1 MLNVLRPLTWW
12 FAVMGSAIALAVGVM
27 TAVSVVG
34 RAFFKSPI
42 QGDIELTQLGIALSI
57 SLCIPWCQL
66 RGANIIVD
74 FFTQNLSTKKQG
86 FLDAVGA
93 ALIGLMCLLLAW
105 RTGVGAVAVRHA
117 QESSMIIG
125 LPMWWAYAS
134 LAPGLTLGGLVALV
148 QAWMRLTNQVLI
160 DADNDAQGEP
170 S

>member
-12 FAVMGSAIALAVGVM
+12 FAVVGSAIALAVAVM
-27 TAVSVVG
+27 TTVSVVG

-42 QGDIELTQLGIALSI
+42 QGDVELTQLGIALSI

-74 FFTQNLSTKKQG
+74 FFTQDISTKKQG
-86 FLDAVGA
+86 FLDAIGA
-93 ALIGLMCLLLAW
+93 ALVALMCLLLAW
-105 RTGVGAVAVRHA
+105 RTGVGAMAVREA
-117 QESSMIIG
+117 QESSMILG

-134 LAPGLTLGGLVALV
+134 LAPGLALGGVVALV
-148 QAWMRLTNQVLI
+148 QAWMRLTNQALV

>member
-1 MLNVLRPLTWW
+1 MLKVLRPLTWW
-12 FAVMGSAIALAVGVM
+12 FAVAGSAIALAVGVM

-74 FFTQNLSTKKQG
+74 FFTQNISTKKQRL
-86 FLDAVGA
+86 LDAAGSA
-93 ALIGLMCLLLAW
+93 MLALMCLLLAW
-105 RTGVGAVAVRHA
+105 RTGVGAMAVREA

-134 LAPGLTLGGLVALV
+134 LAPGLALGGIVALA
-148 QAWMRLTNQVLI
+148 QAWMYLNNQTLT
-160 DADNDAQGEP
+160 DAQGEP

>member
-1 MLNVLRPLTWW
+1 MLKVLRPLTWW
-12 FAVMGSAIALAVGVM
+12 FAVAGSAIALAVGVM

-74 FFTQNLSTKKQG
+74 FFTQKLSTKKQG
-86 FLDAVGA
+86 LLDAVGA
-93 ALIGLMCLLLAW
+93 VLVALMCLLLAW
-105 RTGVGAVAVRHA
+105 RTGVGAMAVREA

-125 LPMWWAYAS
+125 LPMWWAYGS
-134 LAPGLTLGGLVALV
+134 LAPGLALGGLVALV
-148 QAWMRLTNQVLI
+148 QAWMRLTNQAL
-160 DADNDAQGEP
+160 ADAQGEP

>member
-12 FAVMGSAIALAVGVM
+12 FAVVGSAIALAVGVM
-27 TAVSVVG
+27 TTVSVVG

-86 FLDAVGA
+86 FLDAIGA
-93 ALIGLMCLLLAW
+93 ALVALMCLLLAW
-105 RTGVGAVAVRHA
+105 RTGAGALAVREA
-117 QESSMIIG
+117 QESSMILG

-134 LAPGLTLGGLVALV
+134 LAPGLALGGLVALV
-148 QAWMRLTNQVLI
+148 QAWMRLTDQALV
-160 DADNDAQGEP
+160 DADNDAQREP

>member
-1 MLNVLRPLTWW
+1 MLKVLRPLTWW
-12 FAVMGSAIALAVGVM
+12 FAAAGSAIALAVGVM

-74 FFTQNLSTKKQG
+74 FFTQKLSTKKQG
-86 FLDAVGA
+86 LLDAVGA
-93 ALIGLMCLLLAW
+93 VLVALMCLLLAW
-105 RTGVGAVAVRHA
+105 RTGVGAIAVREA

-134 LAPGLTLGGLVALV
+134 LAPGLALGGLVALV
-148 QAWMRLTNQVLI
+148 QAWMRLTNQALP
-160 DADNDAQGEP
+160 DAQGEP

>member
-1 MLNVLRPLTWW
+1 MLRFLRPLSWW
-12 FAVMGSAIALAVGVM
+12 FAVVGSAIALVVGVM
-27 TAVSVVG
+27 TTVSVVG
-34 RAFFKSPI
+34 RAFFKFPI

-74 FFTQNLSTKKQG
+74 FFTQKMSLKKQG
-86 FLDAVGA
+86 LLDAVGA
-93 ALIGLMCLLLAW
+93 VLVALMCLLLAW
-105 RTGVGAVAVRHA
+105 RTGVGALAVRGA

-134 LAPGLTLGGLVALV
+134 LAPGLALAGLVALV
-148 QAWMRLTNQVLI
+148 QAWMRLTNQTLT
-160 DADNDAQGEP
+160 DTQTEP

>member
-1 MLNVLRPLTWW
+1 MLKVLKPLTWW
-12 FAVMGSAIALAVGVM
+12 FAVVGSAIALAVGVM

-74 FFTQNLSTKKQG
+74 FFTQKLSSKKQG
-86 FLDAVGA
+86 LLDAVGSVLVA
-93 ALIGLMCLLLAW
+93 LMCLLLAW
-105 RTGVGAVAVRHA
+105 RTGVGAVAVREA

-134 LAPGLTLGGLVALV
+134 LAPGLALGGLVALV
-148 QAWMRLTNQVLI
+148 QAWMRLKNQALV

>member
-12 FAVMGSAIALAVGVM
+12 FAVVGSAIALAVGVM
-27 TAVSVVG
+27 TTVSVVG

-74 FFTQNLSTKKQG
+74 FFTQKLATKRQR

-93 ALIGLMCLLLAW
+93 VLVALMCLLLAW
-105 RTGVGAVAVRHA
+105 RTGVGAMAVREA
-117 QESSMIIG
+117 QESSMILG

-134 LAPGLTLGGLVALV
+134 LAPGLALGGVVALV
-148 QAWMRLTNQVLI
+148 QAWMHLNNQLLV
-160 DADNDAQGEP
+160 DAQGEP

>member
-12 FAVMGSAIALAVGVM
+12 FAVVGSAIALAVGVM
-27 TAVSVVG
+27 TTVSVVG
-34 RAFFKSPI
+34 RAFFKAPI

-74 FFTQNLSTKKQG
+74 FFTQKLSTKKQG
-86 FLDAVGA
+86 FLDAAGS
-93 ALIGLMCLLLAW
+93 ALVALMCFLLAW
-105 RTGVGAVAVRHA
+105 RTGVGAIAVRDA
-117 QESSMIIG
+117 QESTMIIG

-134 LAPGLTLGGLVALV
+134 LAPGLALGGMVALV
-148 QAWMRLTNQVLI
+148 QAWMRLNNEVLT
-160 DADNDAQGEP
+160 DSDNDVQGEP

>member
-12 FAVMGSAIALAVGVM
+12 FAVAGSAIALAVGVM

-86 FLDAVGA
+86 CLDAVGA
-93 ALIGLMCLLLAW
+93 ALVALMCLLLAW
-105 RTGVGAVAVRHA
+105 RTGAGALAVREA
-117 QESSMIIG
+117 QESSMILG

-134 LAPGLTLGGLVALV
+134 LAPGLALGGVVALA
-148 QAWMRLTNQVLI
+148 QAWMRLNNQALI
-160 DADNDAQGEP
+160 DTQAE
-170 S
+170 SS

>member
-12 FAVMGSAIALAVGVM
+12 FAVAGSAIALAVGMM

-74 FFTQNLSTKKQG
+74 FFTQNLSLKKQG

-93 ALIGLMCLLLAW
+93 ALVALMCLLLAW
-105 RTGVGAVAVRHA
+105 RTGVGALAVREA
-117 QESSMIIG
+117 QESSMILG

-134 LAPGLTLGGLVALV
+134 LAPGLALGGVVALA
-148 QAWMRLTNQVLI
+148 QAWMRLNNQALI
-160 DADNDAQGEP
+160 DTQAEP

>member
-1 MLNVLRPLTWW
+1 MFNVLRPLTWW
-12 FAVMGSAIALAVGVM
+12 FAVVGSAIALAVAVM
-27 TAVSVVG
+27 TTVSVVG

-42 QGDIELTQLGIALSI
+42 QGDVELTQLGIALSI

-74 FFTQNLSTKKQG
+74 FFTQDISTKKQG
-86 FLDAVGA
+86 FLDAIGA
-93 ALIGLMCLLLAW
+93 ALVALMCLLLAW
-105 RTGVGAVAVRHA
+105 RTGVGAMAVREA
-117 QESSMIIG
+117 QESSMILG

-134 LAPGLTLGGLVALV
+134 LAPGLALGGVVALV
-148 QAWMRLTNQVLI
+148 QVWMRLTNQALV

>member
-1 MLNVLRPLTWW
+1 MLNVFRPLTWW
-12 FAVMGSAIALAVGVM
+12 FAVAGSAIALAVGVM
-27 TAVSVVG
+27 PAVSVVG
-34 RAFFKSPI
+34 RAFFKSSI
-42 QGDIELTQLGIALSI
+42 QGDIELIQIGIALSI

-117 QESSMIIG
+117 QESLMSIG

-134 LAPGLTLGGLVALV
+134 LAPGLALGGLVALV

-160 DADNDAQGEP
+160 DADNDAQAEP

>member
-1 MLNVLRPLTWW
+1 MFNVLRPLTWW
-12 FAVMGSAIALAVGVM
+12 FAVIGSAIALAVAVM
-27 TAVSVVG
+27 TTVSVVG

-42 QGDIELTQLGIALSI
+42 QGDVELTQLGIALSI

-74 FFTQNLSTKKQG
+74 FFTQDISTKKQG
-86 FLDAVGA
+86 FLDAIGA
-93 ALIGLMCLLLAW
+93 ALVALMCLLLAW
-105 RTGVGAVAVRHA
+105 RTGVGAMAVREA
-117 QESSMIIG
+117 QESSMILG

-134 LAPGLTLGGLVALV
+134 LAPGLALGGVVALV
-148 QAWMRLTNQVLI
+148 QAWMRLTNQALV

>member
-12 FAVMGSAIALAVGVM
+12 FAVVGSAIALAVGVM
-27 TAVSVVG
+27 TTVSVVG

-74 FFTQNLSTKKQG
+74 FFTQKLAPKKIG
-86 FLDAVGA
+86 FLDAVGS
-93 ALIGLMCLLLAW
+93 ALVALMCLLLAW
-105 RTGVGAVAVRHA
+105 RTGVGALAVREA
-117 QESSMIIG
+117 QESSMILG

-134 LAPGLTLGGLVALV
+134 LAPGLALGGLVALV
-148 QAWMRLTNQVLI
+148 QAWMRLTNQTLV

>member
-1 MLNVLRPLTWW
+1 MLKALRPLTWW
-12 FAVMGSAIALAVGVM
+12 FAVIGSAIALAVGVM
-27 TAVSVVG
+27 TTFSVVG

-74 FFTQNLSTKKQG
+74 FFTQKASAGKQR
-86 FLDAVGA
+86 FLDAIGA
-93 ALIGLMCLLLAW
+93 ALIALMCFLLAW
-105 RTGVGAVAVRHA
+105 RTGVGAIAVREA
-117 QESSMIIG
+117 QESSMILG

-134 LAPGLTLGGLVALV
+134 LAPGLALGGLVALV
-148 QAWMRLTNQVLI
+148 QAWMHLTDQTLV
-160 DADNDAQGEP
+160 DAQREA

>member
-1 MLNVLRPLTWW
+1 MLNALRPLTWW
-12 FAVMGSAIALAVGVM
+12 FAVVGSAIALAVGAM

-42 QGDIELTQLGIALSI
+42 QGDVELTQLGIALSI

-74 FFTQNLSTKKQG
+74 FFTQKLTTKKQG
-86 FLDAVGA
+86 LLDAVGSVLVA
-93 ALIGLMCLLLAW
+93 LMCLLLAW
-105 RTGVGAVAVRHA
+105 RTGVGAVAVRDA
-117 QESSMIIG
+117 QESSMILG

-134 LAPGLTLGGLVALV
+134 LAPGLALGGLVALV
-148 QAWMRLTNQVLI
+148 QAWMRLNNQALI

>member
-1 MLNVLRPLTWW
+1 MFNVLRPLTWW
-12 FAVMGSAIALAVGVM
+12 FAVVGSAIALAVAVM
-27 TAVSVVG
+27 TTVSVVG

-42 QGDIELTQLGIALSI
+42 QGDVELTQLGIALSI

-74 FFTQNLSTKKQG
+74 FFTQDISTKKQG
-86 FLDAVGA
+86 FLDAIGA
-93 ALIGLMCLLLAW
+93 ALVALMCLLLAW
-105 RTGVGAVAVRHA
+105 RTGVGAMAVREA
-117 QESSMIIG
+117 QESSMILG

-134 LAPGLTLGGLVALV
+134 LAPGLALGGVVALV
-148 QAWMRLTNQVLI
+148 QAWMRLTNQALV

>member
-1 MLNVLRPLTWW
+1 MLLLLKPLTWW
-12 FAVMGSAIALAVGVM
+12 FAVIGSAIALSVGVM
-27 TAVSVVG
+27 TTVSVVG

-74 FFTQNLSTKKQG
+74 FFTQKLPPKKQG
-86 FLDAVGA
+86 LLDAVGA
-93 ALIGLMCLLLAW
+93 VLVALMCLLLAW
-105 RTGVGAVAVRHA
+105 RTGAGAIAVREA
-117 QESSMIIG
+117 QESSMILG

-134 LAPGLTLGGLVALV
+134 LAPGLALGGLVALV
-148 QAWMRLTNQVLI
+148 QAWMRLTNQALE
-160 DADNDAQGEP
+160 DAQGNP

>member
-12 FAVMGSAIALAVGVM
+12 FAVVGSAIALAVGVM
-27 TAVSVVG
+27 TTVSVVG

-42 QGDIELTQLGIALSI
+42 QGDVELTQLGIALSI

-74 FFTQNLSTKKQG
+74 FFTQKLAPKKTG
-86 FLDAVGA
+86 FLDAMGS
-93 ALIGLMCLLLAW
+93 ALIALMCLLLAW
-105 RTGVGAVAVRHA
+105 RTGVGAIAVREA
-117 QESSMIIG
+117 QESSMILG

-134 LAPGLTLGGLVALV
+134 LAPGLALGGLVALV
-148 QAWMRLTNQVLI
+148 QAWMRLRNQTLVDI
-160 DADNDAQGEP
+160 QGEP